1 MEDGDL
7 SFGSKQKKKGAKT
20 GRRAAAAASVTA
32 STLEEEELAS
42 EMPSQKNIPDDPPE
56 KPSKAVS
63 GWSEDAPVRKPR
75 MRQLGE
81 GFENLEDDRL
91 KQKSPDKD
99 DDNDDDI
106 PVIPE
111 LEDQQ
116 EDELAST
123 VAAAPNVVVNRV
135 ATYRELDSDLLMQAA
150 FLTLDNEIDL
160 KLLTKVLS
168 LPEDIIEDDKSWDWN
183 RLFTEISSEL
193 RTELET
199 TDDLDEEKTVVV
211 EQ

>member
-75 MRQLGE
+75 
-81 GFENLEDDRL
+81 DRL